1 MNTFS
6 IKTCSEIDVEAI
18 KYNGEKLI
26 NENHLEI
33 TVGYKNLASNKTRY
47 YSDKFWKRR
56 CKIQDCEDYQ
66 PCRKFIVKKLAIHLI
81 LDIKTAKAGELKI
94 KLGFKQIDPIMTKQQ
109 SIGLRIKKTF
119 PNEEVIEDFYFK
131 KFEYMIDFYLP
142 KRKLAIEVD
151 ERGHKD
157 RKPETEKTRQKEIK
171 ECLGCKFIRI
181 NPDEKDFS
189 VHDGFGKMQAF
200 IDKLKD

>member
-1 MNTFS
+1 MYTFS
-6 IKTCSEIDVEAI
+6 IKTWSKIDVEAI

-33 TVGYKNLASNKTRY
+33 TVGNKNLATSKTRY
-47 YSDKFWKRR
+47 YSDKSWKRR

-66 PCRKFIVKKLAIHLI
+66 SCRKFIAEKLAIHLI
-81 LDIKTAKAGELKI
+81 LDIKTAKAGERKI
-94 KLGFKQIDPIMTKQQ
+94 KLGFKQIDLIMTKQQ
-109 SIGLRIKKTF
+109 SICLRIKKTF
-119 PNEEVIEDFYFK
+119 PNEEVIEAFHVK

-157 RKPETEKTRQKEIK
+157 RKPETKKNKTKRNRRVSWVYIY
-171 ECLGCKFIRI
+171 
-181 NPDEKDFS
+181 
-189 VHDGFGKMQAF
+189 
-200 IDKLKD
+200 